1 MKNTRRHS
9 CPLRPFVPTFA
20 IRAHDIG
27 WATLGHQYKHTELML
42 TIANKMLAAH
52 KLLSYSI
59 DLAANSAIGCGSPT
73 ISRRTAPR
81 KRFFCAHF
89 MVGCAWEAFEPAGFL
104 DAGLPHPRTARHQSC
119 GSDTASP
126 SQQSR
131 VPTMKKLS
139 LPIAA
144 KIKRGRIAAHKAMA
158 YAALHADSSLS
169 TRLNRYNNHM
179 DKARAIAGGAL

>member
-1 MKNTRRHS
+1 MIS
-9 CPLRPFVPTFA
+9 CHYPSLLHAPAP
-20 IRAHDIG
+20 
-27 WATLGHQYKHTELML
+27 ML
-42 TIANKMLAAH
+42 NASIMQN
-52 KLLSYSI
+52 LLSPPMSKWKSLLASNVTPRYI
-59 DLAANSAIGCGSPT
+59 DHVAANSATGCGSPT